1 MKNRIKLL
9 LALLTLL
16 LTLTLITSCGGGNE
30 GEAGTVVVRYNA
42 NGGTF
47 TTNTYVET
55 DRYNVSELPQNRF
68 GNYEIPLVDPS
79 DTIRGEEN
87 AFLASKPGY
96 FLVGW
101 YAKYPSVDEHGNAL
115 DADNNLVS
123 ESGKEQAYTYEKWD
137 FENDTFELKAGSFTD
152 GGVVLEVVAM
162 WLPEF
167 TFEFYDIDT
176 GRLLKEHSFDPMYI
190 SSLSVP
196 MWDEESGKL
205 NMYDF
210 PTVEGKTYQAVYL
223 DSHGIEKVEG
233 DKVYHTGVI
242 NYDSITAEGATN
254 KLYVKMNS
262 GAWYNIY
269 TAEQLVNAKD
279 LAGNYNILADL
290 DFSEDGW
297 VEEFIDGEF
306 TGTIRGNGHKLKNI
320 TYYQSSTSSTNA
332 GLFGTIADS
341 ALIEDVI
348 FENLN
353 FTIET
358 GSRMPGASFGLF
370 AGTLSPEATLDNI
383 SVSGRLTVT
392 PTPYI
397 TESTIIGLFCGTGDP
412 MDIDISGIRCVA
424 LEPESDYDTGL
435 SLKVDG
441 NTVSITVIPAKEN

>member
-9 LALLTLL
+9 FAILTLL
-16 LTLTLITSCGGGNE
+16 LTLVLVTSCGGDGA
-30 GEAGTVVVRYNA
+30 EAGTVVVRYNA

-55 DRYNVSELPQNRF
+55 DRYTVSELPENRY

-79 DTIRGEEN
+79 DKIRGEEN
-87 AFLASKPGY
+87 AFLASRPGY

-101 YAKYPSVDEHGNAL
+101 YAAYPVTDESGTIL
-115 DADNNLVS
+115 DADGNS
-123 ESGKEQAYTYEKWD
+123 AIESGKTPAYTYEKWD
-137 FENDTFELKAGSFTD
+137 FANDTFELKKGSYTD
-152 GGVVLEVVAM
+152 GGVVLDVVAM

-167 TFEFYDIDT
+167 SFEFYDIDT
-176 GRLLKEHSFDPMYI
+176 GELLKEHSFDPMYVD
-190 SSLSVP
+190 SLNVP
-196 MWDEESGKL
+196 MWDSESGKL

-210 PTVEGKTYQAVYL
+210 PTVDGKTYQAVYL
-223 DSHGIEKVEG
+223 DSHGIEMVES
-233 DKVYHTGVI
+233 DKIYHTGEI
-242 NYDSITAEGATN
+242 DYESITAEGATQ

-269 TAEQLVNAKD
+269 TAEQFVNAKD
-279 LAGNYNILADL
+279 PAGNYNILADL
-290 DFSEDGW
+290 DFSEEGW

-332 GLFGTIADS
+332 GLFGVIADG

-370 AGTLSPEATLDNI
+370 TGSLSSLATLENV
-383 SVSGRLTVT
+383 SVSGKLTVT

-412 MDIDISGIRCVA
+412 MDMDISGIRCVA
-424 LEPESDYDTGL
+424 LAPESDYDTGL
-435 SLKVDG
+435 SLTVVG
-441 NTVSITVIPAKEN
+441 NTVNITVIPAKEK

>member
-9 LALLTLL
+9 FVALTLL
-16 LTLTLITSCGGGNE
+16 LTLVFITSCGGNE

-55 DRYNVSELPQNRF
+55 DRYTVSELPQNRF

-79 DTIRGEEN
+79 DKIRGEEN
-87 AFLASKPGY
+87 AFLASRPGY

-101 YAKYPSVDEHGNAL
+101 YAAYPSFDENGKAL
-115 DADNNLVS
+115 DAEGKLVA
-123 ESGKEQAYTYEKWD
+123 ESGNPQAYTYKKWD
-137 FENDTFELKAGSFTD
+137 FENDTFELKRGSYTD
-152 GGVVLEVVAM
+152 GGVVLDVVAM

-190 SSLSVP
+190 DSLSVP
-196 MWDEESGKL
+196 RWDSESGKL

-210 PTVEGKTYQAVYL
+210 PIVEGKTYQAVYL
-223 DSHGIEKVEG
+223 DSHGIERVEG
-233 DKVYHTGVI
+233 EKIYHSGLI
-242 NYDSITAEGATN
+242 DYDNRTAEGSTQ

-262 GAWYNIY
+262 GAWYDIY
-269 TAEQLVNAKD
+269 TAEQFLNAKD
-279 LAGNYNILADL
+279 LAGNYNIRADL
-290 DFSEDGW
+290 DFSEEGW
-297 VEEFIDGEF
+297 IDEFIDGEF
-306 TGTIRGNGHKLKNI
+306 TGTIRGNGHKFKNI
-320 TYYQSSTSSTNA
+320 TYYQSSTSSTTA
-332 GLFGTIADS
+332 GLFGAIADS

-348 FENLN
+348 FENLD

-370 AGTLSPEATLDNI
+370 AGTLSPFSTLENV
-383 SVSGRLTVT
+383 SVSGKLTVT

-412 MDIDISGIRCVA
+412 KDMDISGIRCEA

-435 SLKVDG
+435 SLEING
-441 NTVSITVIPAKEN
+441 NTVVITVIPAKED